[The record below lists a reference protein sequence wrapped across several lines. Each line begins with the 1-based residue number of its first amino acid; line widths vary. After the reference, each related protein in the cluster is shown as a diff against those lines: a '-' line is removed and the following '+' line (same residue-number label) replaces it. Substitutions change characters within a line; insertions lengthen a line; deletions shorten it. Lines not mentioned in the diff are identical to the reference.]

1 MIDFGDMLGEVL
13 KTAGPWA
20 AGLFVLTA
28 MIVILWHYVGSP
40 YMKQRSSESEKQH
53 KRKMEELETQ
63 RAIWTAGAQT
73 AMANKQ
79 SLEISER
86 MQEAGH
92 SGLKIINDLVKNLLD
107 AEKSKM
113 QESKTNGRH

>member
-1 MIDFGDMLGEVL
+1 MIDFGDMLGNVL
-13 KTAGPWA
+13 KEAGPWA

-28 MIVILWHYVGSP
+28 MVVILWHYVGSP
-40 YMKQRSSESEKQH
+40 YMKQRAAQQKEEHKQ
-53 KRKMEELETQ
+53 KMEELETQ
-63 RAIWTAGAQT
+63 RAIWSSGAQT

-92 SGLKIINDLVKNLLD
+92 SGLKIINDMTKNLLD
-107 AEKSKM
+107 AMKEIR
-113 QESKTNGRH
+113 QETSSGK